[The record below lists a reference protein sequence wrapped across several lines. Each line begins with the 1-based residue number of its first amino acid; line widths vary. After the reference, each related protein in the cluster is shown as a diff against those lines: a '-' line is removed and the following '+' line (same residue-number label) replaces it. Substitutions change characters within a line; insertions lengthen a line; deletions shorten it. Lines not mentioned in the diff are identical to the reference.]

1 MVNSRF
7 HIVMP
12 RFNKLPALLLLPV
25 FLFAC
30 GSIAAQDFISAP
42 KSPVTAQT
50 DAPDNAP
57 AIEQSGAREVASK
70 VEADGARGAAAGP
83 VLAEQALAAPK
94 NFAWQDVQNQPAA
107 QAKPL
112 TPLTGG
118 EKMNRAFKSAFLNP
132 APYLTTGVSA
142 AITEATEDDL
152 PHKDTE
158 DRVADFGSRWAIRFT
173 TRTTQTLLGSGVFP
187 ILFKQ
192 DPRYYPSGKKNV
204 FKRALYA
211 ASRVFVIKDDD
222 GNLEP
227 NYSRW
232 AGAFASSGIA
242 NIYEQ
247 STPGRDRIGADAT
260 LRRFGSSFTSG
271 MINNIV
277 FREFLPDLVRII
289 KRK

>member
-7 HIVMP
+7 HILTP
-12 RFNKLPALLLLPV
+12 RFDKLPALLLWPV
-25 FLFAC
+25 LLFAC
-30 GSIAAQDFISAP
+30 GSIAAQESVAP
-42 KSPVTAQT
+42 PQPPMTAQAAALHT
-50 DAPDNAP
+50 LAST
-57 AIEQSGAREVASK
+57 EKSGAREVAAK
-70 VEADGARGAAAGP
+70 VETLNGRDAAKP
-83 VLAEQALAAPK
+83 ELAASE
-94 NFAWQDVQNQPAA
+94 NFAWQNEQNQPAA
-107 QAKPL
+107 QPNPVA
-112 TPLTGG
+112 PLTGG
-118 EKMNRAFKSAFLNP
+118 EKMNRAFKSAFLSP

-173 TRTTQTLLGSGVFP
+173 TRTTQTLLASGVFP

-192 DPRYYPSGKKNV
+192 DPRYYPSGRKNV

-232 AGAFASSGIA
+232 AGAFAASGIA

-271 MINNIV
+271 MINNII